1 MEKEDKKII
10 IAFILFVLIVIL
22 TVINIITF
30 ANRIKND
37 KNKVEV
43 VDTTYNTI
51 ILDSIKYN
59 IIERDSIICHIKH
72 DYEDSIEN
80 IKHLD
85 DSSSIMLFEY
95 LARER
100 D

>member
-1 MEKEDKKII
+1 MEKEDKRLTISFMLFCFII
-10 IAFILFVLIVIL
+10 IL
-22 TVINIITF
+22 TTINIMVF
-30 ANRIKND
+30 VDRIKND
-37 KNKVEV
+37 KNKIEIT
-43 VDTTYNTI
+43 DTTYNTVV
-51 ILDSIKYN
+51 LDSIKYN

>member
-1 MEKEDKKII
+1 MEKENKII
-10 IAFILFVLIVIL
+10 LWIIL
-22 TVINIITF
+22 IITIITIIGF
-30 ANRIKND
+30 TFT
-37 KNKVEV
+37 KVNNYKKETIEI

-59 IIERDSIICHIKH
+59 IIVRDSIIYHIRH

-85 DSSSIMLFEY
+85 DSSSVILFEQ